1 MYSSIDTLHID
12 TYGHAPAE
20 ILQATCPGCHAR
32 PLWVIYNLYIS
43 MITMRGAVQSAQ
55 SAVSSDVA
63 NMLSSAAYH
72 ASTHTQPHIQRHS
85 CTHHYLQLHLSGEAK
100 EFIANCEICCSI

>member
-1 MYSSIDTLHID
+1 MYSPIYTLHID
-12 TYGHAPAE
+12 TYGYAPAE

-63 NMLSSAAYH
+63 NTLQSTAYH
-72 ASTHTQPHIQRHS
+72 THTDTRAHTITYN
-85 CTHHYLQLHLSGEAK
+85 CT
-100 EFIANCEICCSI
+100 

>member
-1 MYSSIDTLHID
+1 MYSAIYTLHIN
-12 TYGHAPAE
+12 TYGYAPAE

-63 NMLSSAAYH
+63 NTLPSTPYH
-72 ASTHTQPHIQRHS
+72 ASTHRHS
-85 CTHHYLQLHLSGEAK
+85 CTRHYLQLHLSGKAK
-100 EFIANCEICCSI
+100 EFIANCKICCLI